1 MTDEEIVR
9 RLADGEDPWVIDP
22 DYGCANPLTGYFPVR
37 EVAEELERRGVD
49 VDLVVGDKHV
59 ISSTPTRVA
68 AVACPA
74 CGGPGCEQC
83 EGAGWVW
90 RVPNGLSEAE

>member
-1 MTDEEIVR
+1 MTDEEFVR

-22 DYGCANPLTGYFPVR
+22 EYGCTNPLTGYFPAR
-37 EVAEELERRGVD
+37 EVAAELEAR
-49 VDLVVGDKHV
+49 
-59 ISSTPTRVA
+59 TPTRVA

-90 RVPNGLSEAE
+90 RVPNNLSPDEVHRQKHEILGINPP